1 MTANQIKHA
10 GNNPADFIELL
21 AADWRKDKLQQIRA
35 LILSQDPDIT
45 ESISY
50 NMLAF
55 QLHSAPLFHL
65 NVQKNYVSLYCDDIS
80 KIDPDGK
87 ILAGLNVG
95 KGCIRFT
102 QTKNIAQTNIADY
115 IKLSV
120 LSLK

>member
-1 MTANQIKHA
+1 MTTNQIKHA
-10 GNNPADFIELL
+10 GNTPVGFMALL
-21 AADWRKDKLQQIRA
+21 KADWRKEKLQQIRA
-35 LILSQDPDIT
+35 LILAQDPDIT

-65 NVQKNYVSLYCDDIS
+65 NAQKNYVSLYCDDIS

-95 KGCIRFT
+95 KGCIRIT
-102 QTKNIAQTNIADY
+102 KTKNIAETNIADY
-115 IKLSV
+115 IKQSV
-120 LSLK
+120 LLLK